1 MTMSDSLNERI
12 KLLEQAVRYES
23 DIAQQA
29 IEDINKYKEA
39 LKSVNLFLHHLWC
52 DVQMNDYSFQK
63 LQEQMDTVEKL
74 LKE

>member
-1 MTMSDSLNERI
+1 MNERI
-12 KLLEQAVRYES
+12 RLLEQAVRYES

-29 IEDINKYKEA
+29 IEDMNKYKEA